1 LVQREVNALTAPL
14 ADYERVRRVALLPDD
29 FSIDGGELTP
39 TLKVKRRV
47 VDEKY
52 GPIIDELYGST

>member
-1 LVQREVNALTAPL
+1 MQKEGHKSPEI
-14 ADYERVRRVALLPDD
+14 ADYERVRRVPLLPKGLT
-29 FSIDGGELTP
+29 IDSGELTP

-52 GPIIDELYGST
+52 GELIEELYGGGE